1 MLKNAEQICIMHL
14 KTSICQCQR
23 LCMAR
28 VEGKKQVPSQP
39 YHAVR
44 ARSSMRWRG
53 GSYTGGSAG
62 APVRVLR
69 YHLPLASRAHN
80 DIPHH
85 HTAHL
90 FMGLLDKLLVKNS
103 IK

>member
-1 MLKNAEQICIMHL
+1 MLKNAERIRIMHF
-14 KTSICQCQR
+14 KTRMCQCQR

-53 GSYTGGSAG
+53 SYTGGSAG

-69 YHLPLASRAHN
+69 YHLPLASRAH
-80 DIPHH
+80 IPHH
-85 HTAHL
+85 HCHTAHL
-90 FMGLLDKLLVKNS
+90 FMGFWTNC
-103 IK
+103 